1 MIICYSVIS
10 MDIQIQGPGDAFSSN
25 GPGFNSRK
33 FVQLFGYHYWICS
46 DLLYFWIFG
55 CFAYNLSL
63 VIVWVHPQF
72 FLREYIKRNFVGYFS
87 LVNLFCCFNLDVLV
101 IYWSCSWDVWI
112 QLLYVSPLLLADSL
126 IHEELR
132 LVKIAQYNYFLISWA
147 FNFLVEVRKTVMKED
162 CGLRQK

>member
-1 MIICYSVIS
+1 MIICYLVIS
-10 MDIQIQGPGDAFSSN
+10 MDIQIQGPGDALSSN

-55 CFAYNLSL
+55 CFDYTLSL

-87 LVNLFCCFNLDVLV
+87 LVNLFCRFNLDVIV
-101 IYWSCSWDVWI
+101 IYWSCSWDLEMFGFSYYMFHLCC
-112 QLLYVSPLLLADSL
+112 LLTHWFMKNWAW
-126 IHEELR
+126 LR
-132 LVKIAQYNYFLISWA
+132 
-147 FNFLVEVRKTVMKED
+147 
-162 CGLRQK
+162 